1 MPSAPRDVTNLYCK
15 PMNKNLP
22 TRLAQLTAVA
32 ALACTPLFLSAQ
44 ETVVTTTGTISSVSP
59 SEVVVARA
67 AGGPVSYRYTKRT
80 TFVDAAGQTITYD
93 TIRPGDTTTV
103 YYTMV
108 DGQPVVGKVLVTR
121 KTTTTTTTEPT
132 VAAPIVEE
140 TSTTTTT
147 TTSPKK

>member
-1 MPSAPRDVTNLYCK
+1 MSSARRGATNLYCK
-15 PMNKNLP
+15 PMNKNLH

-32 ALACTPLFLSAQ
+32 ALACTPLFLPAQ

-67 AGGPVSYRYTKRT
+67 AGGPVAYRYTKRT
-80 TFVDAAGQTITYD
+80 TFVDAAGRTISYD
-93 TIRPGDTTTV
+93 TIRPGDSTTV

-132 VAAPIVEE
+132 VTTPVVEE
-140 TSTTTTT
+140 ETTTTT
-147 TTSPKK
+147 TTTTPRK